1 MNGWKG
7 RSSLITAISA
17 IVLGISLAAPVGP
30 ICLEIINRTLR
41 NGFLGGIA
49 VGIGGMT
56 ADALFMTT
64 IYFGLGSLLTHVTTQ
79 AILYLCGCLFL
90 AYLSIRTF
98 KKAPESLWKDRHLYR
113 PKKSIFWKC
122 FYTGLIIALIN
133 PINIM
138 FWFGIYGSVL
148 NEIIERSSG
157 LFILWYSLL
166 IFIGILLWN
175 LNLSFLTHFS
185 SFLMKSKVLKG
196 LNVVA
201 ATMLAFFSLHFGI
214 QLYHLIS

>member
-1 MNGWKG
+1 V
-7 RSSLITAISA
+7 ITAISA
-17 IVLGISLAAPVGP
+17 IILGISLAAPVGP

-64 IYFGLGSLLTHVTTQ
+64 IYFGLGSLLTHEITQ
-79 AILYLCGCLFL
+79 LCLYLCGCLFL

-98 KKAPESLWKDRHLYR
+98 QKAPESLWKDRHLNR
-113 PKKSIFWKC
+113 PKKTIFWNC
-122 FYTGLIIALIN
+122 FYTGLMIALIN

-148 NEIIERSSG
+148 SELIQQSSDSV
-157 LFILWYSLL
+157 ILWHSLL
-166 IFIGILLWN
+166 IFTGILLWN
-175 LNLSFLTHFS
+175 MNLSFLTHFS
-185 SFLMKSKVLKG
+185 SFLMKPKVLKW
-196 LNVVA
+196 LNFTA
-201 ATMLAFFSLHFGI
+201 ASMLAYFSIHFGI
-214 QLYHLIS
+214 QFYHLISV